1 MSPTAL
7 YRLAALSG
15 LACGVQLLFNDA
27 RRVGLVPETALTEG
41 VAPLAAVLGV
51 FGLTGLYLYQRERA
65 GVLGLAGYALNVAGL
80 AGLFAVD
87 FTLHYVFALLDDAT
101 VDRLLDGRTGVGFL
115 LIGLTYLAGILL
127 FGVASW
133 RARVLPAPAVALY
146 VLGFIPATLRASL
159 NEHVVSAGLLVGAC
173 GVLWL
178 SASLWRTTAR
188 TRVEAR

>member
-1 MSPTAL
+1 MSPSAL
-7 YRLAALSG
+7 YRLAALAG

-27 RRVGLVPETALTEG
+27 RRLGLVPETAVTEG
-41 VAPLAAVLGV
+41 VAPLAAALGL
-51 FGLTGLYLYQRERA
+51 FGLTGLYLCQRERA
-65 GVLGLAGYALNVAGL
+65 GVLGLAGYALNLVGL

-87 FTLHYVFALLDDAT
+87 FTLHYVFAPLDDAT

-133 RARVLPAPAVALY
+133 RAGVLPAPAVALY
-146 VLGFIPATLRASL
+146 VLGFIPATLRVTL

-178 SASLWRTTAR
+178 SASLWRATAR
-188 TRVEAR
+188 TVVEAR